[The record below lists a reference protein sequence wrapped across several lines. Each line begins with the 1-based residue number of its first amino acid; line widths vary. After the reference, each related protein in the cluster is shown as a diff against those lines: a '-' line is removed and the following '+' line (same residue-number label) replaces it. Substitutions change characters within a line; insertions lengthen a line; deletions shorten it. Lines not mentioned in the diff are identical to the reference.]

1 MRADAVEPVV
11 HPLPSMTGGQ
21 LVAVVRAVCVC
32 GKRVEGEARN
42 SDVPKSKKAEIREEK
57 ILIKDQA

>member
-1 MRADAVEPVV
+1 MTADAVEPVV

-21 LVAVVRAVCVC
+21 LVAIVRAVCVC

-42 SDVPKSKKAEIREEK
+42 CDLPKCKKAEVREEK
-57 ILIKDQA
+57 IVIKDQA